1 MKKIKI
7 DDKIATLRR
16 LLTRQPADAKTL
28 SSELGISQPT
38 FSRLWPAAG
47 NDICVLGA
55 ARSTKY
61 GLSRPVRDLG
71 STLPVYRIDAMGATD
86 HFCNLIVL
94 AGHWYA
100 VQLSESAAITLC
112 EGLPY
117 FLQDLRPQGFLGRT
131 VPKEHAD
138 LDLPMDVLMWSDDDV
153 LYYLARRGDNSVGD
167 LLVGNESYRRHRQDL
182 AKNAQDII
190 PKTDRC
196 IRYPE
201 LAGRAL
207 RGDLPG
213 SSAGGEQPK
222 FLATISGDAADQPA
236 RHVIVKFSA
245 GIDTPGGRRWGDLLI
260 AEHHALTTLEL
271 NGIAAAKSELL
282 ISQNRVFLE
291 STRFD
296 RQGLQGRLPMLSLA
310 SLAGETGALDKSW
323 STVAGL
329 LCNQRQLTPSDLG
342 VIQLLDLYGALIG
355 NTDRHQGNLSLSW
368 GPGQQFSL
376 LPCYDMLP
384 MLYRPNTQGEVVDR
398 RLSLDAMDKLN
409 LQQLPRAAMLAGQ
422 FWEAVLADDRVSDDF
437 KAVAR
442 RHLDDAAPMRR

>member
-7 DDKIATLRR
+7 DDQITTLRR
-16 LLTRQPADAKTL
+16 ILSRQPADAKTL

-47 NDICVLGA
+47 NDICILGA
-55 ARSTKY
+55 ARSTRY
-61 GLSRPVRDLG
+61 ALTRPVRDLG
-71 STLPVYRIDAMGATD
+71 STLPVYRIDALGATH
-86 HFCNLIVL
+86 HFCDLIVL

-100 VQLSESAAITLC
+100 VQLSGSTETTLC
-112 EGLPY
+112 EGLPT
-117 FLQDLRPQGFLGRT
+117 FMQDLRPQGFLGRT
-131 VPKEHAD
+131 IPKDNAD
-138 LDLPMDVLMWSDDDV
+138 LDLPPDVLKWSDDDV
-153 LYYLARRGDNSVGD
+153 LYYLARRGENSMGN
-167 LLVGNESYRRHRQDL
+167 LLVGSESYRRYRQALEKGAQDL
-182 AKNAQDII
+182 ITE
-190 PKTDRC
+190 TDRYQ
-196 IRYPE
+196 RYPE

-222 FLATISGDAADQPA
+222 FLATISGDEADQPS

-260 AEHHALTTLEL
+260 AEHHALKTLEL
-271 NGIAAAKSELL
+271 HGIAAAKSDIL

-310 SLAGETGALDKSW
+310 GLAGETGALDKPW
-323 STVAGL
+323 SYVANL
-329 LCNQRQLTPSDLG
+329 LCNQRRFTPSDLD

-368 GPGQQFSL
+368 GTGQQLSL

-398 RLSLDAMDKLN
+398 RLTLDAMDKLD
-409 LQQLPRAAMLAGQ
+409 LRQLPRAAMLAGQ
-422 FWEAVLADDRVSDDF
+422 FWTAVLADDRVSDDF
-437 KAVAR
+437 KTVAR
-442 RHLDDAAPMRR
+442 RHLDDAAPMMR